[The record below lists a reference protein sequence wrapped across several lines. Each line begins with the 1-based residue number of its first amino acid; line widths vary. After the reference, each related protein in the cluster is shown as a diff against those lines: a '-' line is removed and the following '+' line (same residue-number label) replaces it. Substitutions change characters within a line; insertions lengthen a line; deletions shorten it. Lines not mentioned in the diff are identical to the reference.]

1 LAFVEDIMNC
11 TIFVVKVDKPF
22 HMLKLDITFL
32 LAATVQ
38 TPNKDATT
46 HWLYG
51 VMKDFVLPVVA

>member
-1 LAFVEDIMNC
+1 MNC